1 MIVIPAID
9 IMDGQIVRLTKGDE
23 GARTNYG
30 SSGSPLDVARRWLSE
45 GAEYLHVIDLDATL
59 GLGDNRDLVQAI
71 VDDLQIP
78 VQIGGGIRS
87 LESARGLLNK
97 GVDRLILGSL
107 AMKFPEGVSSLREEY
122 GEDRIVIAL
131 DHRRGVV
138 LDKGWKGSTG
148 RLLEEALRE
157 FTDLRLKWFLITDTD
172 RDGTL
177 EGPDTETYTKLS
189 ARASIIAS
197 GGVGSLK
204 DLGNLRG
211 TGVEA
216 VVVGKALY
224 EGVFTLP
231 EALSYAEASGC

>member
-1 MIVIPAID
+1 MMVIPAID
-9 IMDGQIVRLTKGDE
+9 IMDGQVVRLIKGDQK
-23 GARTNYG
+23 ARTSYG
-30 SSGSPLDVARRWLSE
+30 DLGSPLDVARRWWSE

-59 GLGDNRDLVQAI
+59 ALGENRDMVQAI

-87 LESARGLLNK
+87 LESARGLLDK
-97 GVDRLILGSL
+97 GVNRIILGSL
-107 AMKFPEGVSSLREEY
+107 AMKSPEGVSSLREEY

-131 DHRRGVV
+131 DHRRGIV

-148 RLLEEALRE
+148 RPLEEALRE
-157 FTDLRLKWFLITDTD
+157 FTDLGLEWFLITDTD

-177 EGPDTETYTKLS
+177 EGPDTETYSKLS
-189 ARASIIAS
+189 ERASIIAS
-197 GGVGSLK
+197 GGVGSLG
-204 DLGNLRG
+204 DLGTLGG

-216 VVVGKALY
+216 IVVGKALY

-231 EALSYAEASGC
+231 EALSCVEASGC

>member
-1 MIVIPAID
+1 MMVIPAID
-9 IMDGQIVRLTKGDE
+9 IMDGQVVRLTKGDQE
-23 GARTNYG
+23 ARTSYRDL
-30 SSGSPLDVARRWLSE
+30 GSPLDVARRWWSE

-59 GLGDNRDLVQAI
+59 SRGDNRGLVQAI

-78 VQIGGGIRS
+78 IQFGGGIRS
-87 LESARGLLNK
+87 LESARGLLDK
-97 GVDRLILGSL
+97 GVDRIILGSL
-107 AMKFPEGVSSLREEY
+107 AMKSPEGVASLREEY

-148 RLLEEALRE
+148 RPLEEALRE
-157 FTDLRLKWFLITDTD
+157 FTDLGLKWFLITDTD

-189 ARASIIAS
+189 ERASIIAS
-197 GGVGSLK
+197 GGVGSLG
-204 DLGNLRG
+204 DLGTLGG

-224 EGVFTLP
+224 EGLFTLP
-231 EALSYAEASGC
+231 EALSYVEASGC

>member
-1 MIVIPAID
+1 MMVIPAID
-9 IMDGQIVRLTKGDE
+9 IMDSQVVRLTKGNQE
-23 GARTNYG
+23 ARTSYRDL
-30 SSGSPLDVARRWLSE
+30 GSPLDVARLWLSE

-59 GLGDNRDLVQAI
+59 VLGDNRDLVQVI

-78 VQIGGGIRS
+78 LQVGGGIRS
-87 LESARGLLNK
+87 LESARGLLDN
-97 GVDRLILGSL
+97 GVDRIILGSL
-107 AMKFPEGVSSLREEY
+107 AMKSPEEVSSLREEY
-122 GEDRIVIAL
+122 GEGRIVIAL

-148 RLLEEALRE
+148 RLLEEAMRE
-157 FTDLRLKWFLITDTD
+157 FTDLGLEWFLITDTD

-177 EGPDTETYTKLS
+177 EGPDTDTYVKLS
-189 ARASIIAS
+189 ERASIIAS
-197 GGVGSLK
+197 GGVGSLE
-204 DLGNLRG
+204 DLSTLRG

-231 EALSYAEASGC
+231 EALSYVEVSGC

>member
-1 MIVIPAID
+1 MMVIPAID
-9 IMDGQIVRLTKGDE
+9 IMDGQVVRLTKGDQE
-23 GARTNYG
+23 VRTSYRDL
-30 SSGSPLDVARRWLSE
+30 GSPLDVARRWWSE

-59 GLGDNRDLVQAI
+59 ALGENRDMVQAI

-87 LESARGLLNK
+87 FESARSLLDK
-97 GVDRLILGSL
+97 GVNRIILGSL
-107 AMKFPEGVSSLREEY
+107 AMKSPGVVSSLHEEY

-131 DHRRGVV
+131 DHRRGIV

-148 RLLEEALRE
+148 RPLEEALRE
-157 FTDLRLKWFLITDTD
+157 FTGLGLKWFLITDTD

-177 EGPDTETYTKLS
+177 EGPDAETYTTLS
-189 ARASIIAS
+189 ERASIIAS
-197 GGVGSLK
+197 GGVGSLG
-204 DLGNLRG
+204 DLGTLGG

-224 EGVFTLP
+224 EGLFTLP
-231 EALSYAEASGC
+231 EALSYVEASGC

>member
-1 MIVIPAID
+1 MMVIPAID
-9 IMDGQIVRLTKGDE
+9 IMDGQVVRLTKGDE
-23 GARTNYG
+23 KARTSYIDW
-30 SSGSPLDVARRWLSE
+30 GSPLDVARRWCSE

-59 GLGDNRDLVQAI
+59 VGGDNRDLVQAI
-71 VDDLQIP
+71 VDDLRIP

-87 LESARGLLNK
+87 LESARGLLDK
-97 GVDRLILGSL
+97 GVDRIILGSL
-107 AMKFPEGVSSLREEY
+107 AIKSPEGVSSLQEEY

-131 DHRRGVV
+131 DHRRGIV

-148 RLLEEALRE
+148 KPLEEALKE
-157 FTDLRLKWFLITDTD
+157 FTELGLKWFLITDID

-177 EGPDTETYTKLS
+177 EGPDTDTYTKLS
-189 ARASIIAS
+189 EWASIIAS

-204 DLGNLRG
+204 DLETLGR

-224 EGVFTLP
+224 EGLFTLP
-231 EALSYAEASGC
+231 EALSYLEALGC

>member
-1 MIVIPAID
+1 MMVIPAID
-9 IMDGQIVRLTKGDE
+9 IMDGQVVRLTKGDE

-30 SSGSPLDVARRWLSE
+30 GSGSPLDVAQRWLSE

-87 LESARGLLNK
+87 LESARGLLDK
-97 GVDRLILGSL
+97 GVDRIILGSL
-107 AMKFPEGVSSLREEY
+107 AMKSPEGVSSLREEY

-148 RLLEEALRE
+148 RLLEESLRE
-157 FTDLRLKWFLITDTD
+157 FTDLGLKWFLITDTD

-189 ARASIIAS
+189 AQASIIAS

-224 EGVFTLP
+224 EGLFTLP